1 MSRQSAPVRGRFF
14 ISNLAATF
22 PRGTSR
28 LQPSLRATP
37 VTERASDS
45 AKDCESLVDARQDGI
60 GHDAE
65 HGAEKDA
72 SSEEICQ

>member
-1 MSRQSAPVRGRFF
+1 M
-14 ISNLAATF
+14 
-22 PRGTSR
+22 
-28 LQPSLRATP
+28 QPSLRATP